1 MDGIFAEMSMD
12 VLRRR
17 MADLTGVDLGGEL
30 ELEAG
35 DGLQIDWAGGRGK
48 IAGESGPAICR
59 GLFLLSCHVRPCSAC
74 LTARPRWA

>member
-48 IAGESGPAICR
+48 IFRWQALMTPSTPGTLFR
-59 GLFLLSCHVRPCSAC
+59 G
-74 LTARPRWA
+74 